1 MKKIRIFSVMFLL
14 LFLLTSC
21 NSKKEENENQ
31 GNNNNEEKF
40 LEIINTPLENYT
52 SIFDM
57 DLNIEIGESKEKMSQ
72 NTVYLMEINKDKAY
86 MNITVDG
93 EHVLSTYYEIN
104 GKDINVWANFG
115 EGWEEEN
122 SVKPEDFEM
131 PTMLPSQ
138 KVEKGD
144 FELVDGVWVG
154 DVEKINAKISDVI
167 LDSLSSMNIED
178 EPTFTLKEYK
188 VTIKDNQVSKIDIEF
203 EFEITMQ
210 GEVFFI
216 KANYYITFTDHN
228 NTQVTKP
235 EEIK

>member
-72 NTVYLMEINKDKAY
+72 NTVYLMEKNKDKAY

-93 EHVLSTYYEIN
+93 ERVLSTYYEIN
-104 GKDINVWANFG
+104 GKDINAWANFG
-115 EGWEEEN
+115 DGWEEEN
-122 SVKPEDFEM
+122 SVKPENFEM

-154 DVEKINAKISDVI
+154 DVEKINAKIRGAI

-178 EPTFTLKEYK
+178 EATFTLKEYK